1 MRAAILGAL
10 LLALFV
16 SRTHFHFHFSLEM
29 SRETKSR
36 WQSPTP
42 QSLGKYTETRRDG
55 QGALPGEGRRPARTA
70 IADRITAV
78 RAIADSRVTAQI
90 DQARKKAQSD
100 IESALVNLGV
110 EKRKAGRIAAES
122 LGEGKDFESR
132 IKWAINRAMAA
143 YWDSP

>member
-29 SRETKSR
+29 SRESKSR

-55 QGALPGEGRRPARTA
+55 QGALPGEGRRPARIQA
-70 IADRITAV
+70 IADLGVTAV

-122 LGEGKDFESR
+122 LGEGKDFEGR
-132 IKWAINRAMAA
+132 IKWAINRAIAA
-143 YWDSP
+143 